1 MLVLCLNFRI
11 LKHLF
16 IILLAFLSFTGFSQ
30 SKKIKI
36 LKADNTMVDPKYPG
50 AIISLGNVFVE
61 HEGATLRC
69 DKAYIYQ
76 DTKIIKA
83 MGNVIINQGD
93 TITQYSKYV
102 DYDGEKKLATSWGD
116 VLLKDELMTLKTD
129 TLFFD
134 RQKQH
139 LYYNTG
145 GTIRDTTN
153 LLKSEI
159 GSYYLRTNKFQA
171 FNRVDVTNKDSKLIS
186 ERLDYFT
193 STGIAE
199 IYGPSTITSAENS
212 IYTEKGHHNSKTNIS
227 HFLDNSKIFYGDRT
241 IEGDSLYYNKNI
253 DYASATGNIIVLD
266 TANASIIKGGYA
278 EYFKA
283 KDSVYIT
290 DKAVAISVLENDS
303 LYIHGDKLMVTGKVD
318 ERIVKA
324 FYRVK
329 LFKSNLQG
337 KCDSLVSEEK
347 TGLTK
352 LFTNPVLWAEENQI
366 TGDTIQFIS
375 NQKTEQLDSLKI
387 KNNGLMVQKDSAGYS
402 QLKGKNMFGKFK
414 DNKLISL
421 DAVGNSET
429 LFFLRSETGELF
441 GIDKKQCSQNI
452 LILLENNDVKS
463 IDYYQTI
470 KGYTYP
476 PSEFKELKEEEKLLK
491 GFVWRENERPLTK
504 DDIFIKDEPLKE
516 IDKIAQKKPSD
527 KIDLN
532 TVEKKATEKK
542 KDNNTIKD
550 TEEELTKNKPIAKK
564 KVEGENLEIK
574 EN

>member
-290 DKAVAISVLENDS
+290 DKAVAISV
-303 LYIHGDKLMVTGKVD
+303 
-318 ERIVKA
+318 
-324 FYRVK
+324 F
-329 LFKSNLQG
+329 
-337 KCDSLVSEEK
+337 
-347 TGLTK
+347 
-352 LFTNPVLWAEENQI
+352 
-366 TGDTIQFIS
+366 
-375 NQKTEQLDSLKI
+375 
-387 KNNGLMVQKDSAGYS
+387 
-402 QLKGKNMFGKFK
+402 
-414 DNKLISL
+414 
-421 DAVGNSET
+421 
-429 LFFLRSETGELF
+429 
-441 GIDKKQCSQNI
+441 
-452 LILLENNDVKS
+452 
-463 IDYYQTI
+463 
-470 KGYTYP
+470 
-476 PSEFKELKEEEKLLK
+476 
-491 GFVWRENERPLTK
+491 
-504 DDIFIKDEPLKE
+504 
-516 IDKIAQKKPSD
+516 
-527 KIDLN
+527 
-532 TVEKKATEKK
+532 
-542 KDNNTIKD
+542 
-550 TEEELTKNKPIAKK
+550 
-564 KVEGENLEIK
+564 
-574 EN
+574 